1 MNIADI
7 WTKSLFPSLLD
18 YIIMAFYLI
27 AMFIIA
33 VNIQKKYQ
41 DINPVYRFYTWGLF
55 AKIAGAIA
63 FCLVYTLYYEGH
75 DTTNYYRSS
84 EALVNLLFHK
94 PLNYLSLLAG
104 NVTPENRMAF
114 DASTGFPWYLG
125 DYQSFATVRI
135 TSIFTL
141 LGFKNYF
148 TASILIAWF
157 AYTGIWKLYLVFT
170 DLFKGIYKE
179 LAIVILFFPS
189 VLFWGSGI
197 LKDTYTLMAAGWF
210 VYGFY
215 HLFIKKRFRVKFV
228 FILILSSYLMIS
240 IKPYI
245 FVALLPGAF
254 LWASFEKIRRIKNIF
269 IRFATGPAI
278 ILLFLLISR
287 FFITGLSEKL
297 EDYATFEG
305 IVEKAVITQDDLTR
319 AHAYGENYFDIGH
332 LDGTFLN
339 FISKAPQAIFAAFF
353 RPFMWEGD
361 SLLIFIAGIENMII
375 LLFCTFIFLRAGPL
389 RFIRIINRSPS
400 AAFCLLFALIFAFAV
415 GISTANFGA
424 LVRLRIPMLPFLG
437 IAMFVVNFYRRRLKG
452 IKSLIQIIPQES
464 LLSNVK
470 APKTDI

>member
-1 MNIADI
+1 MSIADI
-7 WTKSLFPSLLD
+7 WTKSLFPSLVD
-18 YIIMAFYLI
+18 YIIIAVYLI
-27 AMFIIA
+27 VIFIVAI
-33 VNIQKKYQ
+33 NIQKKYQ
-41 DINPVYRFYTWGLF
+41 EKNPVYRFYTWGLF
-55 AKIAGAIA
+55 AKIAGVIV

-84 EALVNLLFHK
+84 EALVNLLFQK
-94 PLNYLSLLAG
+94 PLNYLSLLIG
-104 NVTPENRMAF
+104 NITPENRMAF

-135 TSIFTL
+135 TSIFTF

-148 TASILIAWF
+148 TASVLVACF

-170 DLFKGIYKE
+170 DLFKGLYKE
-179 LAIVILFFPS
+179 LAVVVLFFPS

-215 HLFIKKRFRVKFV
+215 NLFIKKRFRVNYIIV
-228 FILILSSYLMIS
+228 LVLSSYLMIS
-240 IKPYI
+240 LKPYI

-254 LWASFEKIRRIKNIF
+254 LWASFEKIRKIKNIF

-287 FFITGLSEKL
+287 FFIAGLSDKL
-297 EDYATFEG
+297 EEYATFEG
-305 IVEKAVITQDDLTR
+305 IIEKAVITQDDLTR

-332 LDGTFLN
+332 LDGTFAN

-353 RPFMWEGD
+353 RPFAWEGD
-361 SLLIFIAGIENMII
+361 SLLISIAGIENMII
-375 LLFCTFIFLRAGPL
+375 LLFFIFVLLQAGPL
-389 RFIRIINRSPS
+389 KLITIISKSPS
-400 AAFCLLFALIFAFAV
+400 AAFCILFALIFAFAIGV
-415 GISTANFGA
+415 STANFGA

-437 IAMFVVNFYRRRLKG
+437 IALFVISFYCRRLKRM
-452 IKSLIQIIPQES
+452 KNSIQIIPQ
-464 LLSNVK
+464 
-470 APKTDI
+470 